1 MKLLSH
7 LFDDQ
12 YDFNGIIKARKIVR
26 AIVLDEQNRIALTKI
41 NNNDKFGLRD
51 YYELPGGGVQKGETL
66 IEALRREMEEEIGCH
81 IENIKEIGKVIDYYN
96 LIQRENHNYF
106 YLVKVKDRVPSRLE
120 PEEIERIEAIV
131 WVRIDEAIRLY
142 EKMQNVLVGKL
153 VKQRE
158 LPILVKAQKMINIL

>member
-142 EKMQNVLVGKL
+142 EKMQNILVGKL

-158 LPILVKAQKMINIL
+158 LPILQRAQKMINSL

>member
-1 MKLLSH
+1 MELLGR
-7 LFDDQ
+7 FIDDQ
-12 YDFNGIIKARKIVR
+12 YEYKGIKEVRTIVR
-26 AIVLDEQNRIALTKI
+26 AVVLDENNRLALTKI
-41 NNNDKFGLRD
+41 NNTDKFGLRD
-51 YYELPGGGVQKGETL
+51 YYELPGGGVKKGESL
-66 IEALRREMEEEIGCH
+66 IEALAREMEEEIGCH